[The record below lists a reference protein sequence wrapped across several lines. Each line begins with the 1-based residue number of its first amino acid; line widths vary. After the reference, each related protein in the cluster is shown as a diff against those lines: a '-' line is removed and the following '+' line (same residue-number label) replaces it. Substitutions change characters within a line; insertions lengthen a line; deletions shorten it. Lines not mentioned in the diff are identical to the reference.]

1 MHDGDDMGG
10 GRRPPGRPKMPDD
23 GPDKKGHLFQDKLNG
38 FTKMQK
44 TLEIMKI
51 EREDIL
57 KFKMLTTDGKMLPIP
72 KHRMY

>member
-1 MHDGDDMGG
+1 M
-10 GRRPPGRPKMPDD
+10 PGP
-23 GPDKKGHLFQDKLNG
+23 GECPDKNAHLFKEKLNG